1 MAGITGSLCERGSEV
16 QRMSRASPD
25 VRLCC
30 PLVVTGSIKY
40 DRLKDAGGGGGDLR
54 RLRRCK
60 HFVPRPLSFYCLFPP
75 PPHKPF
81 FGFRSLLIRS
91 GKTPK
96 PFTFMCA
103 QSRDPELRLKLQA
116 PCLLE
121 ILGVTPE
128 MNAIVIHLYKIGE

>member
-1 MAGITGSLCERGSEV
+1 MIGSRAREGEGGSEAAA
-16 QRMSRASPD
+16 QMQA
-25 VRLCC
+25 LCT
-30 PLVVTGSIKY
+30 PPSQL
-40 DRLKDAGGGGGDLR
+40 LL
-54 RLRRCK
+54 
-60 HFVPRPLSFYCLFPP
+60 PP
-75 PPHKPF
+75 PPPF

-96 PFTFMCA
+96 PFTFMCT

-128 MNAIVIHLYKIGE
+128 MNAIVIHLFKIGERVCYEL